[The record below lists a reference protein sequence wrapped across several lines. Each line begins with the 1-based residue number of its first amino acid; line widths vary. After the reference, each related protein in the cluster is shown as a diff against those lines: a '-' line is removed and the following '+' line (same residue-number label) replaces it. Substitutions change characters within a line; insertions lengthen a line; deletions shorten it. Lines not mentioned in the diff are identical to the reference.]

1 MQCYRFRVQSLLFL
15 TSLLLCLWLNHLPLI
30 AESVPANQLVQQGV
44 ELYQAGD
51 FKRAIALW
59 QTALEYYQETQNLTN
74 TAIIRENLARTY
86 QQLGQ
91 IEQAIDYW
99 QQVIADYR
107 QLGDRQN
114 LGRNLTELAQAYTT
128 TGQPR
133 NAIALLCGVSDS
145 PTNCQPETA
154 LYIARTTEDNQGE
167 AAALGSL
174 GNAHLLTGNY
184 EDAIADLEASLAINH
199 PTYHTST
206 LNSLGNAYIRK
217 GQSQERY
224 ADSAQQRGAKQR
236 ASQFRQKALNDY
248 QQAFG
253 YFQQSLELARR
264 SQDQPNQM
272 GALLNLIKLAQH
284 PLISPQIDA
293 AQINQALK
301 EALDLLTQLPDSP
314 NLVYAAIDLANLQP
328 ATSTITQK
336 KYQCSPR
343 QLPSQ
348 AESLLES
355 AVSIAQRLEDS
366 RSESFALGE
375 FGHFYECQNDYR
387 QALQFTQ
394 KARLAADQNR
404 DAQDSLYLW
413 EWQAARLFQVQGNP
427 EQAIAA
433 YQRAIAT
440 LTDIRQELL
449 MADSDVR
456 FDFRDRINPLHRDFA
471 QYQLE
476 RVERL
481 PVTEAQLEI
490 ESALKTIEALQL
502 AELQN
507 YFGNDCLLTPISQE
521 SVEQLVG
528 DDTAIFRSIIFNNHT
543 AILLTLPNAPTQLKW
558 INIDSQ
564 TLRETVNQFRRGLE
578 RRRDLIY
585 DPKPAQ
591 NLYDWIIRPFITDLD
606 AAGINTLVFSQDGI
620 LRSIPMA
627 ALHNGES
634 FLVETYAIA
643 TTPSLTLTAP
653 QHLTDESLQVLALG
667 LTAKATV
674 NGQTFPA
681 LTNVK
686 SELQQL
692 ESLFPGSKTL
702 LDDDFTRDRL
712 QAELNQTVYPIL
724 HIATHG
730 QFSAVPEDTFLVT
743 GNNNKLTLKDLET
756 TIRQVSQGADA
767 VDLLALT
774 ACQTA
779 VGDERATLGLAG
791 IAVQAG
797 AKTALASLWFIPD
810 ASTKTLITEYYHNWS
825 NPGIS
830 KAQALSRAQRKL
842 IQAQNSPEINNQY
855 AHPAYWAPF
864 ILIGNWR

>member
-1 MQCYRFRVQSLLFL
+1 
-15 TSLLLCLWLNHLPLI
+15 
-30 AESVPANQLVQQGV
+30 
-44 ELYQAGD
+44 
-51 FKRAIALW
+51 
-59 QTALEYYQETQNLTN
+59 
-74 TAIIRENLARTY
+74 
-86 QQLGQ
+86 
-91 IEQAIDYW
+91 
-99 QQVIADYR
+99 
-107 QLGDRQN
+107 
-114 LGRNLTELAQAYTT
+114 
-128 TGQPR
+128 
-133 NAIALLCGVSDS
+133 
-145 PTNCQPETA
+145 
-154 LYIARTTEDNQGE
+154 
-167 AAALGSL
+167 
-174 GNAHLLTGNY
+174 
-184 EDAIADLEASLAINH
+184 
-199 PTYHTST
+199 
-206 LNSLGNAYIRK
+206 
-217 GQSQERY
+217 Y

-248 QQAFG
+248 QQAFR
-253 YFQQSLELARR
+253 YFQQSLELAHR

-272 GALLNLIKLAQH
+272 RALLNLIQLAQH
-284 PLISPQIDA
+284 PLISPQLDA
-293 AQINQALK
+293 AQINQAVQ
-301 EALDLLTQLPDSP
+301 EALFLLNQLPDSR

-328 ATSTITQK
+328 AASTLTPQ
-336 KYQCSPR
+336 KYQCPPR
-343 QLPSQ
+343 QLPSL
-348 AESLLES
+348 AESLLQQ
-355 AVSIAQRLEDS
+355 AVSIAQRMEDA

-375 FGHFYECQNDYR
+375 LGHFYECQNDYS

-404 DAQDSLYLW
+404 QAQDSLYLW
-413 EWQAARLFQVQGNP
+413 EWQAARLFQAQGNQT
-427 EQAIAA
+427 EAIAA

-449 MADSDVR
+449 MADSDVQ

-490 ESALKTIEALQL
+490 ESALKTIDALKL

-507 YFGNDCLLTPISQE
+507 YFGNDCLFTPIPQE
-521 SVEQLVG
+521 SLEQLVG

-558 INIDSQ
+558 IEIDSQ
-564 TLRETVNQFRRGLE
+564 ILRETANEFRRGLE

-591 NLYDWIIRPFITDLD
+591 NLYNWIIRPFITDLD

-681 LTNVK
+681 LTHVK

-692 ESLFPGSKTL
+692 KTLFPSSKTL
-702 LDDDFTRDRL
+702 LDNQFTRDRL
-712 QAELNQTVYPIL
+712 QAELSQTVYPIL

-743 GNNNKLTLKDLET
+743 GNNQKLTLKDLET
-756 TIRQVSQGADA
+756 TIRHLSQGSNS

-779 VGDERATLGLAG
+779 VGDDRAALGLAG
-791 IAVQAG
+791 IAVQSG
-797 AKTALASLWFIPD
+797 VKTALASLWFIPD
-810 ASTKTLITEYYHNWS
+810 ASTKTLVTDFYQNWS
-825 NPGIS
+825 HSSMS
-830 KAQALSRAQRKL
+830 KAQALSLAQRKL
-842 IQAQNSPEINNQY
+842 IQAQNSPEINDQY

-864 ILIGNWR
+864 ILIGNWQ